1 MSAPRRAANLA
12 SALTLCA
19 RRLPDELALVH
30 GSTRWT
36 WAELDARVDALAGEL
51 ADRGVVA
58 GECVLLDSPNHPDFI
73 VAMYAAWR
81 LGAVLAPVNCRLH
94 ASDVA
99 GMARVCR
106 PTAMIAHASTA
117 SHATAVADAV
127 GGLRA
132 TLWVDGDGP
141 DAVAA
146 QAGHPRR
153 GDHPVR
159 AGDPAW
165 YFFTSGT
172 SGPPKAAVL
181 THDQLGF
188 VVTNHLADLMPTTTE
203 ADRSLVVAPLSHGAG
218 IHLLT
223 QVARGAATVLTESP
237 GLDPDEV
244 WRLVEAERVSN
255 VFTVP
260 TILNM
265 LVEHPAVAAH
275 DHTSLRYVVYAGAPM
290 AGRDQQ
296 RARAVLGDVLVQ
308 YYGMAEATGNVTV
321 LPSWAHDHRSP
332 EGVEFGTCGYP
343 RTGMQVSIQDP
354 DGAEVATGV
363 DGEVCVAGPAV
374 FPGYL
379 DNPAATEAA
388 FRDGWYRTG
397 DVGQLDES
405 GYLYLTGRLSD
416 MYISGGSN
424 VHPRDIEEKFFGHPD
439 VEEVVVLGMPDTT
452 WGEVGTAVVVRV
464 PGSTL
469 EPAELRSWAA
479 ERMARYKVPRHI
491 VFWDELPRSGHG
503 KIARRTVRQRLV
515 DNGWGADGP
524 AGGPR

>member
-1 MSAPRRAANLA
+1 MSAQRRAANLA
-12 SALTLCA
+12 TALTLCA
-19 RRLPDELALVH
+19 RRLPTELALVH

-36 WAELDARVDALAGEL
+36 WGELDARVDALAGEL
-51 ADRGVVA
+51 ADRGVAA
-58 GECVLLDSPNHPDFI
+58 GDCVLLDSPNHPDFV
-73 VAMYAAWR
+73 VAMYATWR
-81 LGAVLAPVNCRLH
+81 LGAVLAPVNSRLH

-99 GMARVCR
+99 GMAAVCR

-117 SHATAVADAV
+117 SHAAAVADAV
-127 GGLRA
+127 EGLRA

-141 DAVAA
+141 DAVAGA
-146 QAGHPRR
+146 TGGFLR
-153 GDHPVR
+153 GDHPVH

-188 VVTNHLADLMPTTTE
+188 VITNHLADLMPTTTE
-203 ADRSLVVAPLSHGAG
+203 ADRSIVVAPLSHGAG
-218 IHLLT
+218 IHLLP

-237 GLDPDEV
+237 GLDAGEV

-255 VFTVP
+255 AFTVP
-260 TILNM
+260 TILNK
-265 LVEHPAVAAH
+265 LVEHPAAAAH
-275 DHTSLRYVVYAGAPM
+275 DHSSLRYVVYAGAPM
-290 AGRDQQ
+290 TSRDQQ
-296 RARAVLGDVLVQ
+296 RAREVLGEVLVQ

-321 LPSWAHDHRSP
+321 LPPWAHGHRSP
-332 EGVEFGTCGYP
+332 EGVDFGTCGYP

-354 DGAEVATGV
+354 DGVEVTTGV

-388 FRDGWYRTG
+388 FRDGWYCTG
-397 DVGQLDES
+397 DVGRFDEA

-416 MYISGGSN
+416 MFISGGSN
-424 VHPRDIEEKFFGHPD
+424 VHPRDIEEKLFEHPD
-439 VEEVVVLGMPDTT
+439 VVEVVVLGMPDAT
-452 WGEVGTAVVVRV
+452 WGEIGAAVCVRAA
-464 PGSTL
+464 GSTL
-469 EPAELRSWAA
+469 DAAALRGWAA

-491 VFWDELPRSGHG
+491 VFWDELPRSGYG
-503 KIARRTVRQRLV
+503 KIVRRTVRERLV
-515 DNGWGADGP
+515 EAGWGADGP
-524 AGGPR
+524 AEALR